1 MFLRWATALVLA
13 FSCWTVNAVAQS
25 KIFVASSL
33 TDLFEELATETEP
46 GAFQIVPGGSST
58 IARQIKAGAP
68 AALFVSANKEWA
80 EFVAQDREMI
90 PLFSNSLVVVS
101 ADDAV
106 SIKFEDLAGLLSSSR
121 LAIADPN
128 HVPAGIYAQQAF
140 ENSGAWLVLQ
150 TRLAP
155 FDNVRAAARAVQ
167 IGAAKFGVVYASD
180 AEALGL
186 NVVFTF
192 PSDVHDPIEYWA
204 VILDPNDAE
213 VGRILT
219 LAKSDAARDI
229 VERFGFKQRL
239 DDVK

>member
-1 MFLRWATALVLA
+1 MRFP
-13 FSCWTVNAVAQS
+13 F
-25 KIFVASSL
+25 
-33 TDLFEELATETEP
+33 
-46 GAFQIVPGGSST
+46 
-58 IARQIKAGAP
+58 
-68 AALFVSANKEWA
+68 
-80 EFVAQDREMI
+80 
-90 PLFSNSLVVVS
+90 
-101 ADDAV
+101 
-106 SIKFEDLAGLLSSSR
+106 KFEDLAGLLSSSR

-128 HVPAGIYAQQAF
+128 HVPAGIYAQQAL
-140 ENSGAWLVLQ
+140 ENSGVWSVLQ
-150 TRLAP
+150 KRLAP

-186 NVVFTF
+186 NVVYAF

-204 VILDPNDAE
+204 VVLDPNDAE
-213 VGRILT
+213 VGRILA